1 MTLKAR
7 YKVRVQ
13 WADCDIARV
22 VFYPNYFR
30 MFDSATHH
38 LMEQAGKP
46 IPMMIRNDG
55 IMGLPIVDAHAA
67 VVQQREDIGPGL
79 RHLIFHGVRRAAV
92 RRRADL
98 AGGKQ
103 PARGGVDFERLAITL
118 AESLYDGVGVV
129 ASVYG
134 VLPLQAPRTAMLT
147 EAPQ

>member
-67 VVQQREDIGPGL
+67 FRLPCTWEDRLEVESRIDEWRTKSFVVAHTIWKGEQIAVEGHEIRIWGL
-79 RHLIFHGVRRAAV
+79 RHPDGSEKMM
-92 RRRADL
+92 
-98 AGGKQ
+98 AG
-103 PARGGVDFERLAITL
+103 
-118 AESLYDGVGVV
+118 
-129 ASVYG
+129 
-134 VLPLQAPRTAMLT
+134 
-147 EAPQ
+147 EAPADFKAVFGALETS